1 MKIDVVS
8 AIDLTPDHLA
18 AWLRILAES
27 PGLDSPFFRPE
38 YTQAVAAVRSHVCVA
53 VLSDD
58 RGVVGFFPHERDA
71 RCVGRPVGGSMC
83 DFHGVVVRPGETF
96 DAEQLVRE
104 CGLAAWLFDKQ
115 LASQEAFR
123 AYRSF
128 MCDSPYIDL
137 RGGVAAYLAEKRR
150 NGSRTFV
157 EVERKAR
164 KIERELGPLRFE
176 YHAADR
182 RLFDTL
188 LDWKVQ
194 QYRRMGVLNYLAP
207 AWTTAL
213 LERIRQARDASFA
226 GPLSALFAGERPV
239 AIHLGLRS
247 HAIFHVWYPAYD
259 PALAGYSP
267 GLVFW
272 LEFVRAAE
280 GLGITRI
287 DLGRGDERYKASLQ
301 TGAIR
306 LAEGAVDLRRIAGSL
321 RRGWVCVR
329 EAVRASPLRTPGQA
343 AVRYARRWLSSQ
355 R

>member
-1 MKIDVVS
+1 MNINVVS
-8 AIDLTPDHLA
+8 AVDLSRDHLA

-27 PGLDSPFFRPE
+27 PSLDSPFFRPE
-38 YTQAVAAVRSHVCVA
+38 YTQAVAAVRPQAAVA
-53 VLSDD
+53 VLSDE
-58 RGVVGFFPHERDA
+58 RGMVGFFPHERDA
-71 RCVGRPVGGSMC
+71 RNVGRPVGGSLC
-83 DFHGVVVRPGETF
+83 DFQGVVTRPGETF

-104 CGLAAWLFDKQ
+104 CGLAAWLFDKL

-123 AYRSF
+123 AHHGLT
-128 MCDSPYIDL
+128 CDSPFIDL
-137 RGGVAAYLAEKRR
+137 RGGFSAYLAEKRR
-150 NGSRTFV
+150 NGSRTF
-157 EVERKAR
+157 EQAERKAR

-176 YHAADR
+176 YHAEDQ

-194 QYRRMGVLNYLAP
+194 QYRRLGTLNYLAS

-213 LERIRQARDASFA
+213 LESIRHARHSDFA
-226 GPLSALFAGERPV
+226 GPMSVLFAGERPV

-247 HAIFHVWYPAYD
+247 RAIFHVWYPAYD

-272 LEFVRAAE
+272 LELLRATD
-280 GLGITRI
+280 GLGIARI

-306 LAEGAVDLRRIAGSL
+306 LAEGAVDLRPIAGSL
-321 RRGWVCVR
+321 RRGWICAR
-329 EAVRASPLRTPGQA
+329 EAVRATPLRKPGQA
-343 AVRYARRWLSSQ
+343 AVRCARRWFSS
-355 R
+355 